1 MATWFY
7 TDPTWAQTGPT
18 TIDDLKAMYAR
29 GDLRVSCKQTPET
42 TSTSYEPVLAT
53 CPCTVWHAAP
63 YPDTSP
69 SHTMLCPTHKP
80 PTLRPQK

>member
-29 GDLRVSCKQTPET
+29 GDLRVSCKQMT
-42 TSTSYEPVLAT
+42 
-53 CPCTVWHAAP
+53 
-63 YPDTSP
+63 
-69 SHTMLCPTHKP
+69 
-80 PTLRPQK
+80 